1 MRLIEPLPFYR
12 YQNFLLYNK
21 VHVRFEL
28 LQSILINWIK
38 VLKHSW
44 YVAYLIAGIQEH
56 ILFVSFQPMLNRFN
70 LIIDES
76 NRRKISHLQSLEI
89 IRRFRLLLSPLR
101 TFFFYKTGHYS
112 FLYSFHPYFLA

>member
-89 IRRFRLLLSPLR
+89 IRRFRLLLSPLS
-101 TFFFYKTGHYS
+101 FFFYKTGHYS
-112 FLYSFHPYFLA
+112 FLYSLHPYFLA